1 MKCTV
6 VGMWGGF
13 PKKNEPT
20 SGYIVEKDGFRILL
34 DAGSGVAAHVQ
45 NYIDLNDFHHLFIS
59 HYHYD
64 HASDLGTFL
73 FSRMINTQLGRVN
86 KNLNVYGPADDDV
99 KRQVEDVKHNAFH
112 PYDEGSRFQIGPFSL
127 KFHKNAH
134 SVETYAMRITD
145 DDGHSLVYTADTNYR
160 KSLVKF
166 AEGADVL
173 ITECSLYEDEE
184 GEKMGH
190 MNAED
195 AGILAKKSGA
205 GKVVLSHLP
214 HYGNLEDMLDSF
226 RKSGAGEAVLA
237 EAGME
242 IEI

>member
-1 MKCTV
+1 MKCTI

-13 PKKNEPT
+13 PKRNAPT
-20 SGYIVEKDGFRILL
+20 SGYLIEKDGFRVML

-45 NYIDLNDFHHLFIS
+45 NYVDLNDLHHVFIS

-73 FSRMINTQLGRVN
+73 FSRMINTQIGRVD
-86 KNLNVYGPADDDV
+86 KDLNIYGPADEDV
-99 KRQVEDVKHNAFH
+99 KRQVDKVKHNTFH
-112 PYDEGSRFQIGPFSL
+112 PYGADSTFRIGPFSFS
-127 KFHKNAH
+127 FHRNAH

-145 DDGHSLVYTADTNYR
+145 DDGGVLVYTADTAYR

-173 ITECSLYEDEE
+173 ITECSLYAGED
-184 GEKMGH
+184 GEPMGH

-195 AGILAKKSGA
+195 VGMLAEKSGA
-205 GKVVLSHLP
+205 RKVVLSHLP
-214 HYGNLEDMLDSF
+214 HYGNIEELAGTF
-226 RKSGAGEAVLA
+226 RKSGAGEGVLA

-242 IEI
+242 IEV

>member
-20 SGYIVEKDGFRILL
+20 SGYLVEKDGFRILL

-45 NYIDLNDFHHLFIS
+45 NYIDLNDLHHVFIS

-64 HASDLGTFL
+64 HSCDLGSFL

-86 KNLNVYGPADDDV
+86 KDLNIYGPADDEI
-99 KRQVEDVKHNAFH
+99 KRQVDKVKHNTFH
-112 PYDEGSRFQIGPFSL
+112 PYNANSSFKVGPFSIE
-127 KFHKNAH
+127 FHRNAH

-145 DDGHSLVYTADTNYR
+145 DDGKCLVYTADTNYR

-166 AEGADVL
+166 SEGADVL

-184 GEKMGH
+184 GERMGH

-195 AGILAKKSGA
+195 VGILAEKSGVE
-205 GKVVLSHLP
+205 KVVLSHLP
-214 HYGNLEDMLDSF
+214 HYGNLEDLAASF

-242 IEI
+242 IEV